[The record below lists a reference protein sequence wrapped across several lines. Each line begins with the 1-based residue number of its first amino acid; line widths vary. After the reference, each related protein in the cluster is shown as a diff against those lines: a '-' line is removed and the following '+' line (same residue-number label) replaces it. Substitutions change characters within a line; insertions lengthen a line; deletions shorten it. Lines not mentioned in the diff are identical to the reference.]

1 MEPDWNELSDEEFG
15 KATEHLN
22 RNIDHY
28 TGLTV
33 LLLAVLVV
41 VVTYN

>member
-22 RNIDHY
+22 RNIDPY
-28 TGLTV
+28 TGLTI
-33 LLLAVLVV
+33 LLLVMLVIAA
-41 VVTYN
+41 TYN